1 MHKTKYF
8 IIFFSIILFLSNCG
22 YVPRYG
28 MSEKNVNFN
37 IEILSLNG
45 DRDFNSSI
53 KTKLNRYTNN
63 SENQSNIFKIKTN
76 SKYEKLITSKDSSGA
91 ATNYELKITAQFII
105 LKNGKEKEII
115 MKETFKMKKLDDSFE
130 ENQYEKVIKDN
141 FAEIIVD
148 KLILYLYQI

>member
-1 MHKTKYF
+1 
-8 IIFFSIILFLSNCG
+8 
-22 YVPRYG
+22 

-105 LKNGKEKEII
+105 LKNGKEKEIV
-115 MKETFKMKKLDDSFE
+115 MKETFKMKKLDNSFE
-130 ENQYEKVIKDN
+130 ENQYERVIKDN